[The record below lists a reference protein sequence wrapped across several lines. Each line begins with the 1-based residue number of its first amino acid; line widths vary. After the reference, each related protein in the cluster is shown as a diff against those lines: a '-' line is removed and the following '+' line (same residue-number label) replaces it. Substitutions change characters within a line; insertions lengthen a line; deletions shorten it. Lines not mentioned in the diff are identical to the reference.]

1 MSIVELT
8 TMCMVV
14 DRANNRVLVQ
24 DRAKSWKG
32 ISFPGGHVEDG
43 ESVLGAAIREVRE
56 ETGLEVANLEFCGLV
71 NWYNART
78 GERYFVFNYRTEV
91 WSGEL
96 LSETEE
102 GKVFW
107 ADIDT
112 LTTLPLASGFV
123 ERLPMFFGGDCREAF
138 GVWSETK
145 RSSSLIFL

>member
-56 ETGLEVANLEFCGLV
+56 ETGLEVSNLEFCGLV
-71 NWYNART
+71 NWYNDRT
-78 GERYFVFNYRTEV
+78 GERYFVFNYRTET
-91 WSGEL
+91 WSGRL
-96 LSETEE
+96 LAETDE

-107 ADIDT
+107 VELHDLPN
-112 LTTLPLASGFV
+112 LTLASGFAD
-123 ERLPMFFGGDCREAF
+123 RLPMFLEGNYSEGFA
-138 GVWSETK
+138 VWNENK
-145 RSSSLIFL
+145 RDSKLTLL